1 MTANPLVSIVTPS
14 YNQAQFL
21 EATICSVLEQDYPLI
36 EYFIIDGGS
45 TDGSVDIIRN
55 YEDRLAYWVSENDHG
70 QSDAIN
76 KGWKIATGEICAY
89 LNSDDNLEPG
99 ALRVVAEAF
108 QSNPHAGIVYGNWY
122 YIDEF
127 SQKIGIGR
135 GAQADFKRLLRNG
148 QGPYIAQPASFFR
161 TNLVRQVGL
170 LDEML
175 HLSMDYDLLLRLAR
189 ESEIV
194 YVPRVL
200 ASFRI
205 HASAKSSALKEAH
218 RRESSLVRARYGGRY
233 LIKPHLQYYRYRLL
247 CAMPKFAQTLF
258 RRWRNSVKDH
268 VYLQSGKNG
277 ANK

>member
-1 MTANPLVSIVTPS
+1 MKGLPLVSIVTPS
-14 YNQAQFL
+14 LNQGEFL
-21 EATICSVLEQDYPLI
+21 ESTISSVVEQDYPNI
-36 EYFIIDGGS
+36 EYIVCDGGS

-70 QSDAIN
+70 QSNAIN

-99 ALRVVAEAF
+99 AVRVAVEAF
-108 QSNPHAGIVYGNWY
+108 QSNPQAGIVYGNCD
-122 YIDEF
+122 YINEC
-127 SQKIGIGR
+127 SQKIGIYR
-135 GAQADFKRLLRNG
+135 GAQADFKRLLCNG

-161 TNLVRQVGL
+161 ASLVCRVGF

-175 HLSMDYDLLLRLAR
+175 QLSMDYDLFLRLAR

-194 YVPRVL
+194 YVPSTL

-205 HASAKSSALKEAH
+205 HDSSKSSTLKEAH
-218 RRESSLVRARYGGRY
+218 IRESSLVRARYGGRY

-247 CAMPKFAQTLF
+247 CAVPKFGQTLF
-258 RRWRNSVKDH
+258 RRWRDSPKDY
-268 VYLQSGKNG
+268 VYLQSEKIR
-277 ANK
+277 KK